1 MMLERKIQQVLGL
14 QEVVSTSPETSA
26 TDAAKK
32 MAEHHVGAILV
43 GNADEASGIF
53 TDRDMLERVV
63 ASGLA
68 ADRTALRDVMTPD
81 PVFVSPGDTLLTA
94 MMTMKQQ
101 RSRYV
106 LIKEGGQVVGIISV
120 VDILR
125 AVVDTR
131 AEDSHQF
138 DHLWQGFPV

>member
-1 MMLERKIQQVLGL
+1 MLERKIHEVLGS
-14 QEVVSTSPETSA
+14 QEVVSISPETSV

-43 GNADEASGIF
+43 GNADEISGIF

-68 ADRTALRDVMTPD
+68 ADRTVLSNVMTPD
-81 PVFVSPGDTLLTA
+81 PGFVSPGDTLLTA
-94 MMTMKQQ
+94 MMTMKEQ

-106 LIKEGGQVVGIISV
+106 LIKESGQVVGIISV

-125 AVVDTR
+125 AVVETR
-131 AEDSHQF
+131 AEEDHRF
-138 DHLWQGFPV
+138 DHLWEGFPV